1 MMRRR
6 KLHKA
11 LIQSLSC
18 SFDEKYLASLGG
30 QDDNTLVI
38 WDVSTALRNPAFLE
52 ISVSETSTF
61 AALRTGALHSARGRK
76 PLLVV
81 GPEGG
86 VGGRLDRS
94 GARSATPEINYYIFG
109 RT

>member
-1 MMRRR
+1 MHRL
-6 KLHKA
+6 KLHKV
-11 LIQSLSC
+11 LIQSLSF

-38 WDVSTALRNPAFLE
+38 WDVSTALRNPHFLE
-52 ISVSETSTF
+52 ISVSVGTS
-61 AALRTGALHSARGRK
+61 AALRAGALHSARGHM

-94 GARSATPEINYYIFG
+94 GVQSATPEINYYIFG